1 MVGITLS
8 PEQINQAPPEVR
20 RWLEQRI
27 STTLGLYRPEPALQ
41 TPQPH
46 LVGCDLESARSILS
60 LMHGVLPG
68 VSVFFELGREPV
80 ATSPRGLRA
89 LQLDTMARH
98 AHLQSTEQVVAC
110 LQAINSTLQRV
121 SGTEDA
127 VLTVL
132 DGSGHCLVADATA
145 RNVLALWQEI
155 VAMHDLADSHR
166 PLVQEVP
173 YTAATPYSCDAV
185 PDTLCDRDAAF
196 HGRRTRRQFAR
207 LKRQRVQ
214 PVAPI

>member
-8 PEQINQAPPEVR
+8 PEQINQAPPEVW
-20 RWLEQRI
+20 RWLEQQI

-110 LQAINSTLQRV
+110 LQAIKSTLQRV
-121 SGTEDA
+121 RHRGHRT
-127 VLTVL
+127 
-132 DGSGHCLVADATA
+132 DGSGWFGTLPGRRCDGPQ
-145 RNVLALWQEI
+145 RP
-155 VAMHDLADSHR
+155 R
-166 PLVQEVP
+166 PLAGDRRHARPGRQPPPAGARGAV
-173 YTAATPYSCDAV
+173 YSCDAV